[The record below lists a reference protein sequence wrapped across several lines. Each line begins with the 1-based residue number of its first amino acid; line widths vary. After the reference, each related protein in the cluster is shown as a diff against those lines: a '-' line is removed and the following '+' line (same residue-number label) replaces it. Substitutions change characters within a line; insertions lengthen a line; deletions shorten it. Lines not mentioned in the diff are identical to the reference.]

1 MRPHC
6 ICVRPDRF
14 HGVKQL
20 LLSDSEFRAPIL
32 ALPHVKD
39 VYTVAAIIIAAAT
52 RWKIIYHQ
60 IFPPTTIT
68 LLKVASN

>member
-20 LLSDSEFRAPIL
+20 LFTDSEFRAPIL

-39 VYTVAAIIIAAAT
+39 VYTVAAILIAAAT
-52 RWKIIYHQ
+52 R
-60 IFPPTTIT
+60 
-68 LLKVASN
+68 

>member
-20 LLSDSEFRAPIL
+20 LLTDPEFGAPIL
-32 ALPHVKD
+32 ALPRVKD
-39 VYTVAAIIIAAAT
+39 VYTFAAIITAAT
-52 RWKIIYHQ
+52 KR
-60 IFPPTTIT
+60 
-68 LLKVASN
+68 

>member
-14 HGVKQL
+14 HGAKQL
-20 LLSDSEFRAPIL
+20 LFTNSEFRAPIL

-39 VYTVAAIIIAAAT
+39 VYTVDAILIAAAT
-52 RWKIIYHQ
+52 R
-60 IFPPTTIT
+60 
-68 LLKVASN
+68 